1 MTDRKP
7 ARISFESWVEKQI
20 REAAERG
27 EFDDLPGLGKPLPG
41 AGRPDEEL
49 WWVKQKL
56 REEELTTEA
65 LLPTSLRLRKEIE
78 RLPETAAGLPT
89 ERAVREMVDDLNA
102 RIGRF
107 LRTPTGPAV
116 PVRPVNADD
125 VVRQWHQDWQ
135 RLQERRAAA
144 RRNTRGEVPPAT
156 RVRWW
161 HRLTGRRR

>member
-7 ARISFESWVEKQI
+7 ARVSFESWVERQI
-20 REAAERG
+20 REAQARG
-27 EFDDLPGLGKPLPG
+27 EFENLPGLGKPLPG
-41 AGRPDEEL
+41 AGKPAEEL

-65 LLPTSLRLRKEIE
+65 LLPTPLRLRKEIE
-78 RLPETAAGLPT
+78 RLPEAAASLPT
-89 ERAVREMVDDLNA
+89 ERAVREMVDELNA
-102 RIGRF
+102 RIGKF

-125 VVRQWHQDWQ
+125 VVRQWLRD
-135 RLQERRAAA
+135 RRELQERRAAA
-144 RRNTRGEVPPAT
+144 RTMHNDVPRAS
-156 RVRWW
+156 RFRWW